1 MRLSFARPR
10 KIGDASRGCSK
21 RDRVE
26 CLSRPILYEQGGIP
40 RIIAVLSQFSHD
52 TMPMFPCGLMV
63 RKMRA
68 VRIVIR
74 IVRGADHKMIVRH
87 VLLLLVFTTQTG
99 QGGQDGNHVGIGATS
114 VRSRPL
120 ALSLG
125 FVCMSPLEGV
135 RLDVDQ
141 QLFADGIC
149 RR

>member
-10 KIGDASRGCSK
+10 KIGDASRGCSQ
-21 RDRVE
+21 RDRVD

-40 RIIAVLSQFSHD
+40 RIIPVLSQFSND

-87 VLLLLVFTTQTG
+87 VLLLLVSTTQTG
-99 QGGQDGNHVGIGATS
+99 QAGQ
-114 VRSRPL
+114 
-120 ALSLG
+120 
-125 FVCMSPLEGV
+125 EG
-135 RLDVDQ
+135 
-141 QLFADGIC
+141 
-149 RR
+149 